1 MAEKFYEIR
10 SGAICARYRLHVPA
24 LQVVFHPE
32 NAIHSREEYPFVLD
46 GCVHGDPIGWKGCY
60 EQKHK
65 DVVSEVPYSE
75 VEALIDAGQ
84 IDEKWRQQ

>member
-10 SGAICARYRLHVPA
+10 SGAICTRYRYHVPA

-32 NAIHSREEYPFVLD
+32 NTIRSREEYPFVLD
-46 GCVHGDPIGWKGCY
+46 GYVHGDPIGWKGGDGL
-60 EQKHK
+60 EHR
-65 DVVSEVPYSE
+65 DVVREVPYSE